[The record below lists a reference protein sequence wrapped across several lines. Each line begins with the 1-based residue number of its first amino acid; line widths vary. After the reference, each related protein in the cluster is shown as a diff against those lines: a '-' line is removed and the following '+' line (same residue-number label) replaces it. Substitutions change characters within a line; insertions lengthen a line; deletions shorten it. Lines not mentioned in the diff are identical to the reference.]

1 MRWNVSLISGPWR
14 SLIFLPSVDLDVGSR
29 RFHGGLVVVHASSKV
44 KSGGRDLQ
52 LPSMSTLTSKTSS
65 QHFFLRT
72 LKAIIH
78 LRDAARAAAEKE
90 RKQGMVWYLRI
101 HWGRWE
107 LRGALGAGNNKLQ
120 FGRIMF
126 SGTCNF
132 FENFHYILLVEI
144 VNLEWYFIQFRLYT
158 DPRFFCSGVV
168 FLQMS

>member
-1 MRWNVSLISGPWR
+1 MLVIWNVSLMSGPWS
-14 SLIFLPSVDLDVGSR
+14 SLVSLPSVDVDVGSR

-90 RKQGMVWYLRI
+90 RKQGIVCYLRI

-107 LRGALGAGNNKLQ
+107 LRSTLGAGNNQ

-126 SGTCNF
+126 SGNF
-132 FENFHYILLVEI
+132 FFVENFHYS
-144 VNLEWYFIQFRLYT
+144 T
-158 DPRFFCSGVV
+158 G
-168 FLQMS
+168 